1 VSGETAITGLGL
13 VTPNAVG
20 VAEVGARL
28 RAAEPTWSRT
38 SDGSPRW
45 LGQFGDFVPDA
56 YVDPMVTRRMDPG
69 SVRAVIAAGLALAD
83 AGLAPRPRSDPDPA
97 TGVAM
102 GTAYGCQT
110 TSLRHATRL
119 LEQGPYFANPLDFP
133 DSIDGAPAAHVAM
146 HCGLGG
152 PNITCTDG
160 ELAGEMALV
169 AAMLALDAGRAD
181 SMVVVAGDAL
191 TSTVLEVLERCGVL
205 CSTDTPRPPGPYDR
219 DRCGLVPSELVA
231 ALVIEDRARAERRGA
246 RVYALLSGPG
256 LASEPDAGRGDYPR
270 RQETHERAMAKALER
285 AGLAPEDVDLFSGA
299 GAGLRDLDS
308 VELCAA
314 EQLGTHSQPP
324 WLVGLR
330 GLFGYCPSDG
340 GLRVA
345 AACLALSDGFV
356 PPSLGLVTPE
366 PATRLRWSARAVAAS
381 PHVVL
386 HHAAARGGQCASLV
400 LRRP

>member
-13 VTPNAVG
+13 LTPNAVG
-20 VAEVGARL
+20 VAEVAARL
-28 RAAEPTWSRT
+28 RSAEPGWSRT
-38 SDGSPRW
+38 SDRSPRW
-45 LGQFGDFVPDA
+45 LAEFGDFVPDA

-83 AGLAPRPRSDPDPA
+83 AGIGLSPRSDPDPV

-102 GTAYGCQT
+102 GTAHGCQT

-119 LEQGPYFANPLDFP
+119 LEQGPHFANPLDFP

-205 CSTDTPRPPGPYDR
+205 CSADAPLPPGPYDR
-219 DRCGLVPSELVA
+219 DRCGLIPAEIVA

-246 RVYALLSGPG
+246 RVYALVSGLG
-256 LASEPDAGRGDYPR
+256 LACEPDAGRGDYPR
-270 RQETHERAMAKALER
+270 RHETHGRAMAKALER
-285 AGLAPEDVDLFSGA
+285 AGLGPADVDLFSGA
-299 GAGLRDLDS
+299 GAGLRDLDA
-308 VELCAA
+308 VELGAA
-314 EQLGTHSQPP
+314 EQLAANSRPP

-345 AACLALSDGFV
+345 AACLALSGGFV

-366 PATRLRWSARAVAAS
+366 PATRLRWSARAVAAG
-381 PHVVL
+381 PRVVL
-386 HHAAARGGQCASLV
+386 HHAVARGGQCASLV